1 VTRTVR
7 DADGTVIHVDTWFS
21 HYNAVNGITEVGPA
35 VVPPP
40 TPEPTPEPTPMP
52 SVTPT

>member
-35 VVPPP
+35 LPPPP
-40 TPEPTPEPTPMP
+40 TPEPSPTETPP
-52 SVTPT
+52 SSSP